1 MAKNKISDV
10 VSENNPRYLVDGKEV
25 PADKVSF
32 IDEDGYKWPEGAKP
46 PTHILHKERN
56 YFVIPTKDSN
66 CTHYTHIEVD
76 TSEVD
81 VNLPIKQ
88 LTERELSIMKL
99 LLEDVEV
106 KDIPGKLQLARQENI
121 YVFLGRLREKFGVV
135 TNHGLVNKI
144 YRMGFHLE
152 LAK

>member
-56 YFVIPTKDSN
+56 YFVIPTKDSK

-106 KDIPGKLQLARQENI
+106 KDIPDKLQLPEKQNI

>member
-1 MAKNKISDV
+1 MANNKISDV

-56 YFVIPTKDSN
+56 YFVIPTKDAK
-66 CTHYTHIEVD
+66 CTHYTHIEVNP
-76 TSEVD
+76 TGANS
-81 VNLPIKQ
+81 NLPIKQ
-88 LTERELSIMKL
+88 LTERERSIMQL
-99 LLEDVEV
+99 LLQDWEI
-106 KDIPGKLQLARQENI
+106 KAMPAKLKLRQYENI
-121 YVFLGRLREKFGVV
+121 YVFLTRLREKLGVT
-135 TNHGLVNKI
+135 TNHGLVDKI

-152 LAK
+152 LAQ